1 VLPRLALSCAT
12 ASRSRP
18 KTAGLS
24 QGHSE
29 QLQFAAW
36 EVDNTGCLGS
46 EDGRSVVGAGQ
57 LAEHNASL
65 APAAA
70 RVPGNDDIVG
80 ISRTGRPTEPG
91 RRKGAGAHR
100 VVPDDGRK
108 AAPVA
113 LAEKLYQIQLIPL
126 LGPGRRGQACVA
138 SLWTSKSRV
147 RSDCN
152 SGVPVD
158 ARFPFPTNDIL
169 SCCLLTSARELD
181 RIGSSHAVSMAGV
194 SRRPRKSFCVKLTR
208 MMR

>member
-1 VLPRLALSCAT
+1 MLPRLALSCAT
-12 ASRSRP
+12 ASRLRP

-36 EVDNTGCLGS
+36 EVDNTGRLGS

-138 SLWTSKSRV
+138 F
-147 RSDCN
+147 
-152 SGVPVD
+152 PVD
-158 ARFPFPTNDIL
+158 IKIARPLGLQFWRPCGRSISL
-169 SCCLLTSARELD
+169 SYQRYSLLLSIDECARV
-181 RIGSSHAVSMAGV
+181 G
-194 SRRPRKSFCVKLTR
+194 
-208 MMR
+208 